1 MIAELGVF
9 ALVLALLVAA
19 VQAIFPLLGAQLG
32 IAAWV
37 RLARPAAVLQCA
49 LSLLSTGVLVWC
61 FWVGDYSVL
70 YVAGNSHQDLPAIY
84 KLTAFWGGH
93 EGSMLLWQLLL
104 ACWSV
109 AVAWRSQALPEAFVA
124 RVLAVLGWVSVG
136 LLAFLLF
143 LSNPFLRLVP
153 AALEGRDLNPLLQDP
168 GMVFHPP
175 LLYMGY
181 VGFAVPFAFALAAL
195 ISGELGAAWA
205 RWSRS
210 WTLAAWAFLT
220 LVFCW
225 AAHGPITCW
234 AGGAGGSG
242 ILWRTLPSCHGWL
255 ARPCC
260 TL

>member
-1 MIAELGVF
+1 M
-9 ALVLALLVAA
+9 
-19 VQAIFPLLGAQLG
+19 
-32 IAAWV
+32 
-37 RLARPAAVLQCA
+37 
-49 LSLLSTGVLVWC
+49 
-61 FWVGDYSVL
+61 
-70 YVAGNSHQDLPAIY
+70 
-84 KLTAFWGGH
+84 
-93 EGSMLLWQLLL
+93 
-104 ACWSV
+104 
-109 AVAWRSQALPEAFVA
+109 AWRSQALPEAFVA